1 MKIFR
6 RASLFVSCCFV
17 LASPLLLPGEA
28 KAQMRWIVQ
37 NEQSEPAGIAFYSR
51 SRNKEWPGNGNAFS
65 LSDHKTYRYDMDCNP
80 GERVC
85 VGAWSLKSSKQWG
98 VGKGGKQEC
107 SDCCY
112 FCVANI
118 TPKQVLK

>member
-1 MKIFR
+1 MKLFQHTLSFI
-6 RASLFVSCCFV
+6 SLCFV
-17 LASPLLLPGEA
+17 LAGPLFLPSEA

-37 NEQSEPAGIAFYSR
+37 NEQSEPVGIAFYSR
-51 SRNKEWPGNGNAFS
+51 NRKKDWPGNGRAFS
-65 LSDHKTYRYDMDCNP
+65 LSDHRTYTYDMDCNP

-85 VGAWSLKSSKQWG
+85 LGAWSLKSSKQWG
-98 VGKGGKQEC
+98 VGRGDKQSC

-112 FCVANI
+112 YCIANI